1 MDAVTS
7 VGHLAAVA
15 AVFIT
20 IVQAVTAPAAAHA
33 TAGASSAAGADLLL
47 TMNNDDDGE
56 GGEDPREDTDG
67 GQEGLGGH
75 VPVTAELPR
84 CQ

>member
-1 MDAVTS
+1 MDTVTS

-20 IVQAVTAPAAAHA
+20 IVQAVTAVTAPAAAHA

-47 TMNNDDDGE
+47 TMNHDDDGE

-67 GQEGLGGH
+67 GQEGLG
-75 VPVTAELPR
+75 
-84 CQ
+84 